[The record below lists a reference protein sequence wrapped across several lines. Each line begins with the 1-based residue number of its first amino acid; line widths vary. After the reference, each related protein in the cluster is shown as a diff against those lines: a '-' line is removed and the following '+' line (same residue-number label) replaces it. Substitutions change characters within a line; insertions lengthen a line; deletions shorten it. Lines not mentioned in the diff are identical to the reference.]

1 MKVNCT
7 WDDLYKAAMDKGYG
21 EPELKAKDTARGEV
35 SILMRQLGDDP
46 ERYECPEDAIEAF
59 CNKYNVTFN
68 EAGNVLDTELPK
80 ILVITPKDEV
90 ELKDYTGYESLS
102 DTVEGTISY
111 FHKADFDNLK
121 TDMICNDEFLL
132 DDRFNEVNAFA
143 TLLSGQVIY
152 GNVAMIVYKGHGENR
167 GFEYKNNDITCEAI
181 SLKMALENTM
191 KDGLCSEML
200 KLYHEKYDKE
210 KPEPK
215 IQVKNYKDIDDL
227 LR

>member
-46 ERYECPEDAIEAF
+46 ERYECPEDAIEDF

-68 EAGNVLDTELPK
+68 EAGNVLDTELSK

-111 FHKADFDNLK
+111 FHR
-121 TDMICNDEFLL
+121 FL
-132 DDRFNEVNAFA
+132 
-143 TLLSGQVIY
+143 
-152 GNVAMIVYKGHGENR
+152 
-167 GFEYKNNDITCEAI
+167 
-181 SLKMALENTM
+181 
-191 KDGLCSEML
+191 
-200 KLYHEKYDKE
+200 
-210 KPEPK
+210 
-215 IQVKNYKDIDDL
+215 
-227 LR
+227 